1 MLFGLLGLV
10 VDVGWG
16 YYLKQVAQAAVDS
29 AVLAGVTEAQNNGAV
44 CGTGGVLCQT
54 DTACPATNVTPAQ
67 SDFDVAC
74 LYASTNGFPSTGSQ
88 RVKISAGSGNPP
100 GLGIS
105 ATYWMTA
112 TASQTM
118 GLSFLR
124 VLGVSEGTVAARAT
138 AAITSGSGGS
148 CIYVL
153 DPNGSAS
160 YNQPG
165 NTTVK
170 SGCGI
175 FVNSTASDAFTVKGT
190 GTVNSSVIDVVG
202 GASLSNNATVSPAPT
217 TGTSSAVDPF
227 ADLPAPSYQ
236 GCNQSNLHLVSGS
249 YYLQPGVYCGGIQ
262 IGSATVNFAPG
273 MYVINGGGLQISST
287 NAAVNGSGVTFYN
300 TSHGYSFGPLT
311 IAGNASVNLSAPTSG
326 TYKGVL
332 FYQDRNIQSSA
343 SSAIGGGSAEQFAGT
358 LYMPSAQL
366 SFAGGT
372 ADNMV
377 TMALVVKQLNIVGNS
392 YINADPTG
400 NVTGLNRTTVSLV
413 Q

>member
-287 NAAVNGSGVTFYN
+287 NAAVN
-300 TSHGYSFGPLT
+300 
-311 IAGNASVNLSAPTSG
+311 
-326 TYKGVL
+326 
-332 FYQDRNIQSSA
+332 IQSSA